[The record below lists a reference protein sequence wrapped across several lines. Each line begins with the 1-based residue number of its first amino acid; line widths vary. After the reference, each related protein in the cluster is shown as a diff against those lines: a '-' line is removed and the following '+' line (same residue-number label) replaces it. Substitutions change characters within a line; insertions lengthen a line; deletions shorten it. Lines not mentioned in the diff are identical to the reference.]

1 MKYYVQFEGKEKL
14 LIKCIFIAQ
23 LIIILLLCKI
33 VFRPI
38 DLYIGDEQLKEFYSW
53 QKLDLSEE
61 ENVAKVE
68 KSLD

>member
-1 MKYYVQFEGKEKL
+1 MKYFIQFEGKEKL

-53 QKLDLSEE
+53 QKQDSGEK
-61 ENVAKVE
+61 ENVGKAA